1 MVLNTKESLIVQNN
15 APGFASLVHIFI
27 NRKQPFSN

>member
-1 MVLNTKESLIVQNN
+1 MVLNTKESLIVQHN

-27 NRKQPFSN
+27 KRKQPFSN